1 MKKKLLRYIL
11 IILGLA
17 FLIWVIILNSIEEE
31 LNYTV
36 KEQNGTKVYS
46 IEDVSLIES
55 EKESDLVLI
64 LVKNY
69 GAMLAEL
76 YPDVAPL
83 TVKNFKK
90 LVSNNFYDGLIFH
103 RVIKDFMIQTGDPS
117 GTGSGGSDEKIK
129 GEFKNNGIEN
139 DISHKKG
146 VLSMARV
153 VFNPET
159 EESYNSASSQFFI
172 VQADSTYLD
181 GNYAAFGRV
190 LNGFD
195 VLDNIAKITTDEN
208 DKPLTDVVLD
218 RIIFV
223 NYFEGEE

>member
-218 RIIFV
+218 KIIFV